1 MSNNLLHVY
10 REENDKWQ
18 QTLNIQRMELP
29 AMREVLSE
37 FIRNKPEDKTI
48 ENARHLNI
56 QLEAQTEVIDQI
68 SGKIKLQQTRLGT
81 LQNETPEQTKS
92 LTAFYDQEELRD
104 ELLRFEKNY
113 LDLKQ
118 QFNSYLLSVL

>member
-1 MSNNLLHVY
+1 MSNYLLHVY

-37 FIRNKPEDKTI
+37 LIRNKPGEKSL
-48 ENARHLNI
+48 ENARYLNI
-56 QLEAQTEVIDQI
+56 QLEVQTEVIDQI
-68 SGKIKLQQTRLGT
+68 SGKIQMQQTRLGS
-81 LQNETPEQTKS
+81 LQNEIPEQTKS
-92 LTAFYDQEELRD
+92 LHAFYDQEELRD

-118 QFNSYLLSVL
+118 QFHSYLLSVL

>member
-18 QTLNIQRMELP
+18 QTLNIQRHELP
-29 AMREVLSE
+29 AMREVLLE
-37 FIRNKPEDKTI
+37 LMRNKSGENII
-48 ENARHLNI
+48 ENVRYLNLQLEVQAGVINEILVKI
-56 QLEAQTEVIDQI
+56 QLQQI
-68 SGKIKLQQTRLGT
+68 QLGT

-104 ELLRFEKNY
+104 ELIRFEKDY
-113 LDLKQ
+113 LNLKQ
-118 QFNSYLLSVL
+118 QFHSYLLSVL

>member
-1 MSNNLLHVY
+1 MSNYLLHAY

-18 QTLNIQRMELP
+18 QTLNVQRMELP

-37 FIRNKPEDKTI
+37 LIRNKPGEKTI
-48 ENARHLNI
+48 ENARSLNI
-56 QLEAQTEVIDQI
+56 KLEVQTGVIDQI
-68 SGKIKLQQTRLGT
+68 SEKIQLQQDKLGT

-104 ELLRFEKNY
+104 ELLRFQKNY

-118 QFNSYLLSVL
+118 LFHSYLLSVL

>member
-18 QTLNIQRMELP
+18 QTLNIQRYELP

-37 FIRNKPEDKTI
+37 LMRNKSGENII
-48 ENARHLNI
+48 ENVRYLNLQLEIQAGVIDEILVKI
-56 QLEAQTEVIDQI
+56 QLQQI
-68 SGKIKLQQTRLGT
+68 RLGT

-104 ELLRFEKNY
+104 ELIRFEKDY
-113 LDLKQ
+113 LNLKQ
-118 QFNSYLLSVL
+118 QFHHYLLSFS

>member
-18 QTLNIQRMELP
+18 QTLNIQRHELP
-29 AMREVLSE
+29 AMREVLLE
-37 FIRNKPEDKTI
+37 LMRNKSGENII
-48 ENARHLNI
+48 ENVRYLNLQLEVQAGVINEILVKI
-56 QLEAQTEVIDQI
+56 QLQQI
-68 SGKIKLQQTRLGT
+68 RLGT

-104 ELLRFEKNY
+104 ELIRFEKDY
-113 LDLKQ
+113 LNLKQ
-118 QFNSYLLSVL
+118 QFHSYLLSVL

>member
-1 MSNNLLHVY
+1 MSNYLLHVY

-18 QTLNIQRMELP
+18 QTLNVQRMELP
-29 AMREVLSE
+29 AMREVLSDL
-37 FIRNKPEDKTI
+37 IKNKPGEKVN
-48 ENARHLNI
+48 ENARDLNI
-56 QLEAQTEVIDQI
+56 KLEVQTGVIDQI
-68 SGKIKLQQTRLGT
+68 SEKIQLQQDKLGT

-104 ELLRFEKNY
+104 ELLRFQKNY

-118 QFNSYLLSVL
+118 LFHSYLLSVL

>member
-1 MSNNLLHVY
+1 MSNYLLHVY

-18 QTLNIQRMELP
+18 QTLNVQRMELP
-29 AMREVLSE
+29 AMREVLSDL
-37 FIRNKPEDKTI
+37 IKNKPGEKVI
-48 ENARHLNI
+48 ENARNLNI
-56 QLEAQTEVIDQI
+56 KLEVQTGVIDQI
-68 SGKIKLQQTRLGT
+68 SEKIQLQQDKLGT

-104 ELLRFEKNY
+104 ELLRFQKNY

-118 QFNSYLLSVL
+118 LFHSYLLSVL